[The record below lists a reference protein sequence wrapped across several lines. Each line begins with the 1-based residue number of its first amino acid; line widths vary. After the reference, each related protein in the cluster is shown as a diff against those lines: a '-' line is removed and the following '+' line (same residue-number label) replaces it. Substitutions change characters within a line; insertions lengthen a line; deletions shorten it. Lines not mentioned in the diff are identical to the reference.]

1 MLNEKLLQVIEIVK
15 GLERENRELKQE
27 LNNVN
32 QLNEHLLDK
41 LDNMET
47 LYECACDELDD
58 KEMYITELENE
69 LDAIEEEE
77 LHHMQDLEQRV
88 WKHWQEIK
96 EQGNY

>member
-1 MLNEKLLQVIEIVK
+1 MINKKLLEVLEIVK

-27 LNNVN
+27 LNSIN